1 MEILLNYS
9 RYERFGLLIFF
20 IIILILFEVI
30 FIINI
35 MREKNEIYISFSGV
49 VMKNN
54 IGLFIVNDKDMKILY
69 KNKYLYF
76 NGKRIKYSIEKI
88 TKDVI
93 KKDNNKYNEV
103 LLRFKF
109 SKKKYKDNDVID
121 ISIRRD
127 KESIIK
133 MFKIIWRGDKS

>member
-1 MEILLNYS
+1 MNYS
-9 RYERFGLLIFF
+9 KYERFGLLIFF
-20 IIILILFEVI
+20 IIILILFEII

-35 MREKNEIYISFSGV
+35 MREKNELYISFSGV

-103 LLRFKF
+103 LINFNF

>member
-1 MEILLNYS
+1 MNYS

-20 IIILILFEVI
+20 IIILILFEII
-30 FIINI
+30 FIVNI
-35 MREKNEIYISFSGV
+35 MREENEIYISFSGV

-54 IGLFIVNDKDMKILY
+54 IGLFIINDKDMKILY

>member
-1 MEILLNYS
+1 MNYS
-9 RYERFGLLIFF
+9 KFERFGLLIFF
-20 IIILILFEVI
+20 IFILILFEII
-30 FIINI
+30 FVINI

-54 IGLFIVNDKDMKILY
+54 IGLFIINDKDMKILY

-76 NGKRIKYSIEKI
+76 NGKRNKYSIEKI
-88 TKDVI
+88 TKNVI
-93 KKDNNKYNEV
+93 KKNNNKYNEV
-103 LLRFKF
+103 LLKFKF

-127 KESIIK
+127 KEPIIK
-133 MFKIIWRGDKS
+133 MFKIIWRGENT

>member
-1 MEILLNYS
+1 MNYS

-20 IIILILFEVI
+20 IIILILFEII

-35 MREKNEIYISFSGV
+35 MREKNELYISFSGV

>member
-1 MEILLNYS
+1 MNYS
-9 RYERFGLLIFF
+9 RYERFGLLIFL

-54 IGLFIVNDKDMKILY
+54 IGLFIINDKDMKILY

-103 LLRFKF
+103 LLKFKF